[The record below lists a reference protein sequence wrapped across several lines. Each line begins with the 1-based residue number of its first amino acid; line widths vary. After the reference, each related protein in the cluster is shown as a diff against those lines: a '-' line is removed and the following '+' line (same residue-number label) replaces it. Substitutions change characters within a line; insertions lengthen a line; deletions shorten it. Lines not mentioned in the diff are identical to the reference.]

1 VVPDPPFSNVVAGR
15 RNAVTSLSFRVLVAD
30 AAHLGKSVR
39 PLAGGVSFLA
49 QMSCPANS
57 PLIEPARAVDHP
69 RLAALLVTASM
80 CCLVERFEEA
90 VRYSYAGQT
99 VIPTGSDKLPYAAE
113 GWLGSPYLYIGQ
125 PERYVKVCRAQLA
138 RTRHQ
143 YSHQVISRSRP
154 GGRRLP

>member
-1 VVPDPPFSNVVAGR
+1 
-15 RNAVTSLSFRVLVAD
+15 
-30 AAHLGKSVR
+30 
-39 PLAGGVSFLA
+39 
-49 QMSCPANS
+49 MSCPANS

-90 VRYSYAGQT
+90 VRYSDAGQT
-99 VIPTGSDKLPYAAE
+99 VIPTGSYKLPYAAE

-154 GGRRLP
+154 SGRRLP